1 MILHTDRLLLRDFT
15 EGDAAFLLEL
25 FNDSAFHRFIGDKG
39 VRTEEAAREYLTTYY
54 ISSYALH
61 GFGPYCVIL
70 KKSGAPI
77 GMCGIL
83 KRAWLPDP
91 DIGYAFL
98 PEARGHGYAT
108 EAGRAVVQY
117 AQEVVGL
124 ARLVAIIANENQDSV
139 KLINSLGFSFETMV
153 RETEEKPEVALFS
166 LQTAAGNTP

>member
-15 EGDAAFLLEL
+15 EGDAAFMLGL
-25 FNDSAFHRFIGDKG
+25 FNDPAFHRFIGDKG
-39 VRTEEAAREYLTTYY
+39 VRTEDAAREYLTTYY

-70 KKSGAPI
+70 KQSGAPI

-83 KRAWLPDP
+83 KRPWLADP

-98 PEARGHGYAT
+98 PEYRGRGFAA

-124 ARLVAIIANENQDSV
+124 ARLVAIIDNENQDSI
-139 KLINSLGFSFETMV
+139 KLISSLGFTFEAMV
-153 RETEEKPEVALFS
+153 RETPDKPELALFS
-166 LQTAAGNTP
+166 LQSSAVNTP